1 MHPGNSNIRVTKW
14 VKWLEEGADEDDQ
27 VTEEQLTAS
36 VDGANSFLQ
45 PAAAATAASMPPSA
59 VNTPPV
65 NTPAIN
71 TSGSETPLI
80 AIKPG
85 MGLEVPG
92 TVTPVGESSLQ
103 LPPSS
108 TLPIDPS
115 PLGTQSETATTDVQ
129 VDSQAD
135 LAISSMVTEENTQ
148 EMSARDTVPG
158 EGDDGSNMQVEADQR
173 EYDTNMVP
181 ELQGAEAAQ
190 TRTLLGE
197 DMTNVFAV
205 QDSSNTN
212 YYAMSFPT
220 PLCWSFAIDALATT
234 RHRRPSRRR
243 PAGDCRTAVD
253 RSLFAMTALQ
263 CPVVVLYFP
272 RQSNSQTCDLQFSRS
287 SFTAIVFASVAL
299 CSHSVH
305 IQMRGSKSN

>member
-135 LAISSMVTEENTQ
+135 LAISSMVTEENPQ

-197 DMTNVFAV
+197 DMTTIFAV
-205 QDSSNTN
+205 
-212 YYAMSFPT
+212 
-220 PLCWSFAIDALATT
+220 
-234 RHRRPSRRR
+234 
-243 PAGDCRTAVD
+243 
-253 RSLFAMTALQ
+253 
-263 CPVVVLYFP
+263 
-272 RQSNSQTCDLQFSRS
+272 
-287 SFTAIVFASVAL
+287 
-299 CSHSVH
+299 
-305 IQMRGSKSN
+305 